1 LGAKFAPLAVP
12 ISRRKQA
19 MACATVVYFPMLLLI
34 VYSWSLARLRLSWPL
49 WLLYPLYS
57 RLVDKE
63 ILSVAAWLSFRKN
76 WLLQGC
82 AAYFPATLFKADP
95 TLTWDPNKAYLIGY
109 HPHGVCGCGA
119 ALAFGTDVLGWREK
133 FPGLEVRLAT
143 ILMSWRLPLLWE
155 LLARLGCIPG
165 DGTTLARA
173 VRPGRAVVMN
183 VGGRDESLDASTGQH
198 VLTVR
203 PKREFFRLALRNGA
217 LLVPSF
223 GFGESELF
231 QSARDVPGL
240 AGPLQAWI
248 EGIVGASVPLFNGR
262 SPFTYNL
269 GPMPFRKPISV
280 VVGTPLVPQQCHG
293 MEPSDTQVEDLQE
306 RYVGALRALYER
318 WKPHCELDQG
328 KRLIIV

>member
-1 LGAKFAPLAVP
+1 MGRQHGEAVVVLLERADPSLLLALLPSEKLARQVSPASDASEGVDVLGAKFAPLAVP

-49 WLLYPLYS
+49 CLLYS

-165 DGTTLARA
+165 DGTT
-173 VRPGRAVVMN
+173 
-183 VGGRDESLDASTGQH
+183 S
-198 VLTVR
+198 
-203 PKREFFRLALRNGA
+203 
-217 LLVPSF
+217 
-223 GFGESELF
+223 
-231 QSARDVPGL
+231 
-240 AGPLQAWI
+240 
-248 EGIVGASVPLFNGR
+248 
-262 SPFTYNL
+262 
-269 GPMPFRKPISV
+269 
-280 VVGTPLVPQQCHG
+280 
-293 MEPSDTQVEDLQE
+293 
-306 RYVGALRALYER
+306 
-318 WKPHCELDQG
+318 
-328 KRLIIV
+328 